1 MSCDHTIKPTTLN
14 VLGSSPRIATPS
26 HSPYTPNAQE
36 DSTPRQ
42 SLWGRL
48 KSKVKKVF
56 GYIKSVV
63 TYFKVEIVPIAIAA
77 AGVMNAWSNYRR
89 CTGKARD
96 AACCA

>member
-42 SLWGRL
+42 SLWGRI

-63 TYFKVEIVPIAIAA
+63 TYFKVELGATIAA
-77 AGVMNAWSNYRR
+77 AL
-89 CTGKARD
+89 GKRGMRYVTHD
-96 AACCA
+96 SQY

>member
-36 DSTPRQ
+36 DSTPWQ

-96 AACCA
+96 AVCYT